1 MSKERQHYDFKALG
15 QAIKSARTAAGM
27 TREQLGGK
35 LNLAPR
41 YIVSIENEG
50 QHPSLQ
56 VLYELVTLFN
66 ISVDQFFF
74 EKQPE
79 RSTLRRQVDGLIDSI
94 SERDLPIIEA
104 TARGIIETR
113 TERGCKKTA
122 LAMPKLIPFGVGF
135 GDFCINLLL

>member
-1 MSKERQHYDFKALG
+1 MSKERRKYDFKALG
-15 QAIKSARTAAGM
+15 QAIKAARLTTGM
-27 TREQLGGK
+27 TREQLGSK

-74 EKQPE
+74 EQQPE
-79 RSTLRRQVDGLIDSI
+79 LSTLRRQIDGLIDSI
-94 SERDLPIIEA
+94 PERDLPIIEA

-113 TERGCKKTA
+113 AEA
-122 LAMPKLIPFGVGF
+122 EE
-135 GDFCINLLL
+135 

>member
-1 MSKERQHYDFKALG
+1 MYMGDVRVPIERANYDFKALG

-27 TREQLGGK
+27 TREQLGAK

-41 YIVSIENEG
+41 YILSLENEG

-66 ISVDQFFF
+66 ISVDELFF
-74 EKQPE
+74 EKKPE
-79 RSTLRRQVDGLIDSI
+79 RSTLRRQVDGLIDVI

-113 TERGCKKTA
+113 TETEE
-122 LAMPKLIPFGVGF
+122 
-135 GDFCINLLL
+135 

>member
-1 MSKERQHYDFKALG
+1 MSKDRRNYNFKALG
-15 QAIKSARTAAGM
+15 QAIKDARVAAGM
-27 TREQLGGK
+27 TRDQLGEK

-41 YIVSIENEG
+41 YLLSIENEG

-66 ISVDQFFF
+66 ISVDEYFF

-113 TERGCKKTA
+113 TETEG
-122 LAMPKLIPFGVGF
+122 
-135 GDFCINLLL
+135 

>member
-1 MSKERQHYDFKALG
+1 MSKDRQHYDFKALG

-27 TREQLGGK
+27 TREQLGSK

-66 ISVDQFFF
+66 ISVDQFIF

-113 TERGCKKTA
+113 TGGCDKIAAK
-122 LAMPKLIPFGVGF
+122 
-135 GDFCINLLL
+135 

>member
-1 MSKERQHYDFKALG
+1 MYMGDVRVPTERANYDFKALG

-27 TREQLGGK
+27 TREQLGAK

-41 YIVSIENEG
+41 YILSLENEG

-66 ISVDQFFF
+66 ISVDEFFF
-74 EKQPE
+74 EKKPE
-79 RSTLRRQVDGLIDSI
+79 RSTLRRQVDGLIDVI

-113 TERGCKKTA
+113 TETEE
-122 LAMPKLIPFGVGF
+122 
-135 GDFCINLLL
+135 

>member
-1 MSKERQHYDFKALG
+1 MYMGDVRVPMERANYDFKALG

-27 TREQLGGK
+27 TREQLGAK

-41 YIVSIENEG
+41 YILSLENEG

-66 ISVDQFFF
+66 ISVDEFFF
-74 EKQPE
+74 EKKPE
-79 RSTLRRQVDGLIDSI
+79 RSTLRRQVDGLIDVI

-113 TERGCKKTA
+113 TETEE
-122 LAMPKLIPFGVGF
+122 
-135 GDFCINLLL
+135 

>member
-1 MSKERQHYDFKALG
+1 MSKSRHHYNFRALG
-15 QAIKSARTAAGM
+15 HAIKTARVAAGM
-27 TREQLGGK
+27 TREQLGQK

-66 ISVDQFFF
+66 ISVDQFIF

-113 TERGCKKTA
+113 TETEE
-122 LAMPKLIPFGVGF
+122 
-135 GDFCINLLL
+135 

>member
-1 MSKERQHYDFKALG
+1 MSKDRRNYNFKALG
-15 QAIKSARTAAGM
+15 QAIKDARVAAGM
-27 TREQLGGK
+27 TRDQLGER

-41 YIVSIENEG
+41 YLLSIENEG

-66 ISVDQFFF
+66 ISVDEYFFDR
-74 EKQPE
+74 QPE

-113 TERGCKKTA
+113 TETE
-122 LAMPKLIPFGVGF
+122 
-135 GDFCINLLL
+135 D

>member
-1 MSKERQHYDFKALG
+1 MSKYRQHYNFKALG
-15 QAIKSARTAAGM
+15 QAIKSARVAAGM
-27 TREQLGGK
+27 TREQLGDK

-113 TERGCKKTA
+113 TETEE
-122 LAMPKLIPFGVGF
+122 
-135 GDFCINLLL
+135 

>member
-1 MSKERQHYDFKALG
+1 MSKDSRNYNFKALG
-15 QAIKSARTAAGM
+15 QAIKDARVAAGM
-27 TREQLGGK
+27 TRDQLGEK

-41 YIVSIENEG
+41 YLLSIENEG

-66 ISVDQFFF
+66 ISVDEYFF

-113 TERGCKKTA
+113 TETE
-122 LAMPKLIPFGVGF
+122 
-135 GDFCINLLL
+135 D

>member
-15 QAIKSARTAAGM
+15 QAIKDARLAVGM
-27 TREQLGGK
+27 TRDQLGEK

-74 EKQPE
+74 EKKPE

-113 TERGCKKTA
+113 TETEE
-122 LAMPKLIPFGVGF
+122 
-135 GDFCINLLL
+135 

>member
-1 MSKERQHYDFKALG
+1 
-15 QAIKSARTAAGM
+15 M

-74 EKQPE
+74 EKKPE

-113 TERGCKKTA
+113 TET
-122 LAMPKLIPFGVGF
+122 
-135 GDFCINLLL
+135 DD

>member
-1 MSKERQHYDFKALG
+1 MSKNRQNYDFKALG
-15 QAIKSARTAAGM
+15 QAIKDARVAAGM
-27 TREQLGGK
+27 TRDQLGEK
-35 LNLAPR
+35 LHLAPR

-79 RSTLRRQVDGLIDSI
+79 RSTLRRQIDVVIDSI
-94 SERDLPIIEA
+94 SKRDLPIIDA

-113 TERGCKKTA
+113 TETE
-122 LAMPKLIPFGVGF
+122 
-135 GDFCINLLL
+135 D

>member
-1 MSKERQHYDFKALG
+1 MSNERQHYDFKALG
-15 QAIKSARTAAGM
+15 QAIKEARTTAGM
-27 TREQLGGK
+27 TREQLGSK

-66 ISVDQFFF
+66 ISVDQFIF
-74 EKQPE
+74 EKKPE

-94 SERDLPIIEA
+94 SERDC
-104 TARGIIETR
+104 R
-113 TERGCKKTA
+113 
-122 LAMPKLIPFGVGF
+122 
-135 GDFCINLLL
+135 LLKRQRAEL

>member
-1 MSKERQHYDFKALG
+1 MSKERQHYDFKSLG
-15 QAIKSARTAAGM
+15 QAIKSARIAAGM
-27 TREQLGGK
+27 TREQLGSK

-56 VLYELVTLFN
+56 VLNELVTLFN
-66 ISVDQFFF
+66 ISVDQFIF

-113 TERGCKKTA
+113 TETEE
-122 LAMPKLIPFGVGF
+122 
-135 GDFCINLLL
+135 

>member
-1 MSKERQHYDFKALG
+1 MYMGDVRVPIERTNYDFKALG

-27 TREQLGGK
+27 TREQLGAK

-41 YIVSIENEG
+41 YILSLENEG

-56 VLYELVTLFN
+56 VLYELVTLFD
-66 ISVDQFFF
+66 ISVDEFFF
-74 EKQPE
+74 EKKPE
-79 RSTLRRQVDGLIDSI
+79 RSTLRRQVDGLIDVI

-113 TERGCKKTA
+113 TETEE
-122 LAMPKLIPFGVGF
+122 
-135 GDFCINLLL
+135 

>member
-1 MSKERQHYDFKALG
+1 MSKKRQHYDFKALG
-15 QAIKSARTAAGM
+15 KAIKAARLAAGM
-27 TREQLGGK
+27 TRDQLGEK

-41 YIVSIENEG
+41 YLLSIENEG

-66 ISVDQFFF
+66 ISVDEYFF

-113 TERGCKKTA
+113 TETE
-122 LAMPKLIPFGVGF
+122 
-135 GDFCINLLL
+135 D

>member
-1 MSKERQHYDFKALG
+1 MYIGDVKCQKNRQHYDFKALG

-27 TREQLGGK
+27 TREQLGSK

-74 EKQPE
+74 EQQPE
-79 RSTLRRQVDGLIDSI
+79 RSTLRRQIDGLIDSI
-94 SERDLPIIEA
+94 PERDLPIIEA

-113 TERGCKKTA
+113 AEA
-122 LAMPKLIPFGVGF
+122 EE
-135 GDFCINLLL
+135 

>member
-1 MSKERQHYDFKALG
+1 MYMGDVKVPIKRMNYDFKALG

-27 TREQLGGK
+27 TREQLGEK

-41 YIVSIENEG
+41 YILSLENEG

-66 ISVDQFFF
+66 ISVDEFFF
-74 EKQPE
+74 EKKPE
-79 RSTLRRQVDGLIDSI
+79 RSTLRRQVDGLIDVI
-94 SERDLPIIEA
+94 PERDLPIIEA

-113 TERGCKKTA
+113 TETEE
-122 LAMPKLIPFGVGF
+122 
-135 GDFCINLLL
+135 

>member
-1 MSKERQHYDFKALG
+1 MYMGDVRVPIERANYDFKALG

-27 TREQLGGK
+27 TREQLGAK

-41 YIVSIENEG
+41 YILSLENEG

-66 ISVDQFFF
+66 ISVDEFFF
-74 EKQPE
+74 EKKPE
-79 RSTLRRQVDGLIDSI
+79 RSTLRRQVDGLIDVI

-113 TERGCKKTA
+113 TETEE
-122 LAMPKLIPFGVGF
+122 
-135 GDFCINLLL
+135 

>member
-1 MSKERQHYDFKALG
+1 MSKNRHHYNFRALG
-15 QAIKSARTAAGM
+15 QAIKTARVAAGM
-27 TREQLGGK
+27 TREQLGQK

-74 EKQPE
+74 EKQPD

-113 TERGCKKTA
+113 TETEE
-122 LAMPKLIPFGVGF
+122 
-135 GDFCINLLL
+135 

>member
-1 MSKERQHYDFKALG
+1 MYMGDVRVPIERANYDFKALG

-27 TREQLGGK
+27 TREQLGEK

-41 YIVSIENEG
+41 YILSLENEG

-66 ISVDQFFF
+66 ISVDEFFF
-74 EKQPE
+74 EKKPE
-79 RSTLRRQVDGLIDSI
+79 RSTLRRQVDGLIDVI
-94 SERDLPIIEA
+94 PERDLPIIEA

-113 TERGCKKTA
+113 TETEE
-122 LAMPKLIPFGVGF
+122 
-135 GDFCINLLL
+135 

>member
-1 MSKERQHYDFKALG
+1 MSKYRQHYNFKALG
-15 QAIKSARTAAGM
+15 QAIKSARVAAGM
-27 TREQLGGK
+27 TREQLGDK

-79 RSTLRRQVDGLIDSI
+79 RSTLRRQVDGVIDSI

-113 TERGCKKTA
+113 TETEE
-122 LAMPKLIPFGVGF
+122 
-135 GDFCINLLL
+135 

>member
-1 MSKERQHYDFKALG
+1 MSKDRRNYNFKALG
-15 QAIKSARTAAGM
+15 QAIKDARVAAGM
-27 TREQLGGK
+27 TRDQLGEK

-41 YIVSIENEG
+41 YLLSIENEG

-66 ISVDQFFF
+66 ISVDEYFF

-113 TERGCKKTA
+113 TEA
-122 LAMPKLIPFGVGF
+122 E
-135 GDFCINLLL
+135 D